1 MTIEKPGVLPNMFDR
16 WVDDQGRMTSE
27 AYLWFVQVN
36 KVLGLNTDVSN
47 TPAPPDPEYDLVEDW
62 PLILPYGVNKSFT
75 LIRNSSVERE
85 VFLTVSKSASG
96 TCTATFK
103 INTTALGG
111 TANSVSSTE
120 QTRAHASANVLGVGD
135 DLVVTI
141 SSNSSAIDVELNVHT
156 TRVLTS

>member
-1 MTIEKPGVLPNMFDR
+1 MTIEKPGVLPAMFDR
-16 WVDDQGRMTSE
+16 WVDDQGRMTSD

-47 TPAPPDPEYDLVEDW
+47 EPDPPDPEFELLEDW
-62 PLILPYGVNKSFT
+62 PILIPYAEDKDYV
-75 LIRNSSVERE
+75 LIQNNSVERE
-85 VFLTVSKSASG
+85 ISLTTSKSNSG

-120 QTRAHASANVLGVGD
+120 QTQAHASANILGVGD

-141 SSNSSAIDVELNVHT
+141 SSNSSCVEARLNVHT
-156 TRVLTS
+156 TRMLTL